1 MSVKD
6 QISSYLN
13 KFVALV
19 NHKSDAKLELIC
31 KGGHVTVNILHDL
44 GVVEETINPS
54 ETKPTYTDILKK
66 NVSLSQVN
74 RLYRR
79 SLARTEEVRE
89 AIIEQNK
96 LTETAKVVLETATK
110 EFNDYKIRVKKA
122 QIEANNSKWV
132 AEQAKVE
139 TEKAKALKENSK
151 IEIIIIAETKSEE
164 SNLFDIQ
171 TANIKEKIL

>member
-44 GVVEETINPS
+44 GVVEETNIPS
-54 ETKPTYTDILKK
+54 ETRPTYTDILKK
-66 NVSLSQVN
+66 NLSLSHVN
-74 RLYRR
+74 RLHRR

-110 EFNDYKIRVKKA
+110 RFMNIRLGLKK
-122 QIEANNSKWV
+122 
-132 AEQAKVE
+132 
-139 TEKAKALKENSK
+139 LKLK
-151 IEIIIIAETKSEE
+151 LIIQ
-164 SNLFDIQ
+164 NV
-171 TANIKEKIL
+171 